1 MGSDLNNKNNS
12 EEIDLLQLFGFF
24 ESKIRGFLKLIF
36 NIGKLVFDVIIVFL
50 QILQQNFVK
59 ITIAVVVSFGGG
71 YVYDMYK
78 PKIYSSTMMVKPM
91 YSSKYQLYSNINYY
105 NALIGN
111 DATNKLSEVFG
122 ITKTE
127 ATNLGE
133 FIMTPGP
140 ENENEKILA
149 YDNFIKSVDT
159 STAKMVDYDRFI
171 DQMSIYNSSIYE
183 LTVVSSQKDIFGKLY
198 PGFKKTFETEY
209 SKAEKKKKQEIRNLK
224 KASIDSSIKSISTLK
239 SVYLKK
245 ILEVKSQTLESIG
258 GNSVLL
264 KDDASETKEFE
275 ALQLEISL
283 RKQLSDLEAKEI
295 EEEQLFEIV
304 SGFQGIGSIN
314 GGVLSKMKFMFPL
327 VIFILFIL
335 GIFGL
340 KLNKFVANYNR
351 ILR

>member
-36 NIGKLVFDVIIVFL
+36 NIGKLVFDIFIVFL

-59 ITIAVVVSFGGG
+59 IAITVIVSFGIG
-71 YVYDMYK
+71 YAYDMYK
-78 PKIYSSTMMVKPM
+78 TKIYSSTMMVKPM

-105 NALIGN
+105 NALISNN
-111 DATNKLSEVFG
+111 DMDKLTEVFG

-127 ATNLGE
+127 ASSLGE

-171 DQMSIYNSSIYE
+171 DQMSIYSSSIYE
-183 LTVVSSQKDIFGKLY
+183 ITVISSQKDIFGKLY

-209 SKAEKKKKQEIRNLK
+209 SIAEKKKKQEIRDLK
-224 KASIDSSIKSISTLK
+224 KASIDSSIKSITSLK
-239 SVYLKK
+239 NVYMKK
-245 ILEVKSQTLESIG
+245 IQENKSQKIETIG
-258 GNSVLL
+258 GSPVLL
-264 KDDASETKEFE
+264 KDNVSETKEFE
-275 ALQLEISL
+275 AVQLEISL
-283 RKQLSDLEAKEI
+283 RKQLSDLEEKEI
-295 EEEQLFEIV
+295 EEQQLFEIV

-314 GGVLSKMKFMFPL
+314 GEVLSRMKIMFPL
-327 VIFILFIL
+327 VMFILFIL
-335 GIFGL
+335 GIFGF
-340 KLNKFVANYNR
+340 KFNKFITNYNKS
-351 ILR
+351 